1 MLEAVHRDIVRPEPS
16 ARDFEASGLCPTPI
30 LVKRIAEQHN
40 LNPEKKNNKH
50 CNQSPYAKNLNH

>member
-1 MLEAVHRDIVRPEPS
+1 MLEAVLRDIVRPEPS

-40 LNPEKKNNKH
+40 LNPEKKTTNTATKAH
-50 CNQSPYAKNLNH
+50 MQKI